1 MSKDNK
7 PVVDESYKFT
17 QNYLQLKAE
26 LAEFEKKDWR
36 DCSWSEELIG
46 KYKQFYS
53 YPVFSKI
60 QMPSEFIGISFYNFK
75 TSNRTQEIVVEIMEA
90 KPWQWYMITGKPGI
104 GKTHLAISCM
114 VKSISDSKKPDG
126 KYDTAQNIFLR
137 FKENKDLERR
147 LIDDYVSFA
156 VLVIDECEMEKITAF
171 NDEAVKGYFQEIICK
186 RDIQKKQTIVIGNN
200 KDEVLKL
207 LGKNGES
214 RFDGGGEILELS
226 GEAWVDYRPKKKVE
240 LNKDGNT
247 PF

>member
-1 MSKDNK
+1 MSKENA
-7 PVVDESYKFT
+7 VVDTSYKST
-17 QNYLQLKAE
+17 QAYLQLRDE

-60 QMPSEFIGISFYNFK
+60 QMPTEFIGLSFYNFK
-75 TSNRTQEIVVEIMEA
+75 TQGKREMEIVVEIMEA
-90 KPWQWYMITGKPGI
+90 KPWQWYMLIGKPGI
-104 GKTHLAISCM
+104 GKTHLAIACM
-114 VKSISDSKKPDG
+114 VKSIGESKKPDG

-147 LIDDYVSFA
+147 LIADYSSFA
-156 VLVIDECEMEKITAF
+156 VLVIDECEMEKITAWS
-171 NDEAVKGYFQEIICK
+171 DDSVKGYFQEIIHN
-186 RDIQKKQTIVIGNN
+186 RDIAKKQTIVIGNN

-214 RFDGGGEILELS
+214 RFDGGGEILELVS
-226 GEAWVDYRPKKKVE
+226 DAWKDYRPKIKKE
-240 LNKDGNT
+240 ANT
-247 PF
+247 ADTPV

>member
-1 MSKDNK
+1 MSKETA
-7 PVVDESYKFT
+7 VDTSYKST
-17 QNYLQLKAE
+17 QAYLKLRDE

-75 TSNRTQEIVVEIMEA
+75 TSNRPQEMVVEIMET

-104 GKTHLAISCM
+104 GKTHLAIACM

-126 KYDTAQNIFLR
+126 KYDTAEAMFLR
-137 FKENKDLERR
+137 IKSHNGCEEEVVEN
-147 LIDDYVSFA
+147 YSAFA
-156 VLVIDECEMEKITAF
+156 VLVIDECEAEKITSF
-171 NDEAVKGYFQEIICK
+171 NDNSIKGVFQEIIRR
-186 RDIQKKQTIVIGNN
+186 RDIAKKQTIVIGNN

-214 RFDGGGEILELS
+214 RFNGGGEILELQ